1 MVLPIS
7 TWNSK
12 SVVLINDKLI
22 EGISPRQG
30 SELLTFVMLL
40 VTCGKLN
47 YDERG
52 ITSLKWDN
60 PRAAQLLPNPI
71 DLN

>member
-1 MVLPIS
+1 MLLQVS
-7 TWNSK
+7 AWNSK
-12 SVVLINDKLI
+12 TIVIINDKLV
-22 EGISPRQG
+22 EGISYKQG
-30 SELLTFVMLL
+30 GELLVFVALL
-40 VTCGKLN
+40 GASGKLN